1 MSALGRLL
9 KKSSLEQILLNRKDM
24 LEGIYFLPWDGQ
36 QDDLKRYW
44 CFYRCFKYLWDVLN
58 ICGLDI
64 KISLL

>member
-1 MSALGRLL
+1 MFISSANEMSLSEVMSALGRLL

-44 CFYRCFKYLWDVLN
+44 CFYRCFKYLWA
-58 ICGLDI
+58 
-64 KISLL
+64 

>member
-24 LEGIYFLPWDGQ
+24 LEGIYFLPRDGQ

-44 CFYRCFKYLWDVLN
+44 CFYRCFKYLWA
-58 ICGLDI
+58 
-64 KISLL
+64 